1 LRNRVSCLP
10 TTLSLISQENVNE
23 RNISGLMQEDELSM
37 VKGEKLHII
46 NKFPDEWLLVQN
58 TAVHAKINTN
68 TRFLRQF

>member
-1 LRNRVSCLP
+1 
-10 TTLSLISQENVNE
+10 
-23 RNISGLMQEDELSM
+23 MQEDELSM

-58 TAVHAKINTN
+58 AAVHAKINTN